1 MHQDVSFVADLRSVL
16 PLRAKAIRV
25 RSCLGQPQNSSS
37 CYYKTSSKYSLFPIN
52 ECKGFFV
59 PAQTITLVGLYP
71 TIARDT

>member
-1 MHQDVSFVADLRSVL
+1 MVGSLASLKLASGEKRL
-16 PLRAKAIRV
+16 
-25 RSCLGQPQNSSS
+25 
-37 CYYKTSSKYSLFPIN
+37 LFPIN